1 MEDLVDRMRRAM
13 GLTLYEAKLYLAML
27 RGASNPR
34 EASASSG
41 VPLPRIYDVIR
52 ALEAKGLVE
61 PEPGGWYRPRTPR
74 AVAAAMLAK
83 LEEEARRRS
92 AEILSIADLLEAEA
106 RVAVQGAPIVG
117 IQGAYNIVSAIA
129 EAAVEAPGL
138 YILAGPQLY
147 SRPGILVSIAR
158 GTAGV
163 CPRVRILLGSEARGL
178 VDSLEATGAEVKVT
192 RFDPVSMASTPEA
205 LVLVVEDSSRE
216 DLSGIVVRDP
226 GQAGHA
232 YRALDGLWDS
242 LG

>member
-61 PEPGGWYRPRTPR
+61 PEPGAWYRPRTPR

-92 AEILSIADLLEAEA
+92 AEILSIADLLEAEVRSSIQGTA
-106 RVAVQGAPIVG
+106 MVQ

-129 EAAVEAPGL
+129 EAAVKAPGL
-138 YILAGPQLY
+138 YLLAGPQLY
-147 SRPGILVSIAR
+147 SRPGLLVSIAR
-158 GTAGV
+158 GTTGV
-163 CPRVRILLGSEARGL
+163 CPRVRILLGGEAQGL
-178 VDSLEATGAEVKVT
+178 VDSLEASGAEVKMT
-192 RFDPVSMASTPEA
+192 IFDPVSMAATPES
-205 LVLVVEDSSRE
+205 LVVVVEDASRE
-216 DLSGIVVRDP
+216 DLSGLVVRDP

-232 YRALDGLWDS
+232 YRALDRLWGS